1 MFQINRQVKK
11 VLSLLQSHGFESYL
25 VGGCVRDYLMGKDPE
40 DYDIATNA
48 SPNDVMSIFEEDR
61 VIPTGLR
68 HGTVTVIIEQMPIE
82 ITTYR
87 IERGYSDKRHPDEV
101 KFTDSLRED
110 LARRDFTMNAIAYH
124 PSKGLVDPFGGMAD
138 IQARCIR
145 CVGKAEERF
154 EEDALRILRA
164 LRFASVLDFTLFTDT
179 ERAVFNQKGAL
190 IQISSERVAEEL
202 TKLLCGQA
210 VRRIL
215 LQFIDVIGVV
225 IPELLPMKQFNQRT
239 KYHCYDV
246 LVHTAVALEHTPPDP
261 ILRWVVLLHDIGK
274 PGTFT
279 VDEMGAGHFYGHN
292 QLSGEMADQLLQRLK
307 FDAASRKRIV
317 ELICIH
323 DVPIELKRNVV
334 HRWLA
339 RLTPPVFFDLLQVKR
354 ADNLGQDEKY
364 QQRQQEYDRL
374 EAMAKEILE
383 SEQCFSLR
391 DLDISG
397 RDLIEQGYEG
407 KAIGDRLQHLLN
419 AVLDEKVDNRK
430 ESLLAY
436 LNKDQEF
443 ENEERE
449 DQESRK

>member
-225 IPELLPMKQFNQRT
+225 IPELLPMKQFDQRT

-339 RLTPPVFFDLLQVKR
+339 RLTPPVFF
-354 ADNLGQDEKY
+354 
-364 QQRQQEYDRL
+364 
-374 EAMAKEILE
+374 
-383 SEQCFSLR
+383 
-391 DLDISG
+391 
-397 RDLIEQGYEG
+397 
-407 KAIGDRLQHLLN
+407 
-419 AVLDEKVDNRK
+419 
-430 ESLLAY
+430 
-436 LNKDQEF
+436 
-443 ENEERE
+443 
-449 DQESRK
+449 